1 MDFGLLQTKQFVLLV
16 SAPVLVATA
25 MVLVQPAQ
33 DLSVPLQIQLEHATF
48 AMTPTVRFVVQLN

>member
-33 DLSVPLQIQLEHATF
+33 DLLVPLPLQTEHATF
-48 AMTPTVRFVVQLN
+48 ATILIV